1 MPRDSQSHPTPALL
15 PMIPLVT
22 GTLVERKKTN
32 TDFQKWGSLMDEE
45 GKGKGIQQVQN
56 IQMSFS
62 IRVQTVP
69 WHHQSTRESTRT
81 EKKAHTNVV
90 GNSVLKRGQRRRFS
104 GRSPLSKKKQNRYS
118 YRGQNKNKFNLS
130 SFTTWWHRSKCDTAE
145 SEQKSK
151 SWVGEKCKNKAL
163 LLHPLPS
170 SSTVCEHEPPGNRFI
185 KITKSKQVKSQKEVL
200 LCLYSHRIV
209 VNFLS

>member
-1 MPRDSQSHPTPALL
+1 MKREK
-15 PMIPLVT
+15 
-22 GTLVERKKTN
+22 GR
-32 TDFQKWGSLMDEE
+32 GSSKSKIFRWVFPS
-45 GKGKGIQQVQN
+45 G
-56 IQMSFS
+56 
-62 IRVQTVP
+62 VQTVP

-90 GNSVLKRGQRRRFS
+90 GNNVLKRGQRRRFS

>member
-1 MPRDSQSHPTPALL
+1 MKREK
-15 PMIPLVT
+15 
-22 GTLVERKKTN
+22 GR
-32 TDFQKWGSLMDEE
+32 GSSKSKIFRWVFPS
-45 GKGKGIQQVQN
+45 G
-56 IQMSFS
+56 
-62 IRVQTVP
+62 VQTVP

-104 GRSPLSKKKQNRYS
+104 GRSLLSKKKQNKIVT
-118 YRGQNKNKFNLS
+118 RGQNKNKFNLS
-130 SFTTWWHRSKCDTAE
+130 SITTWWHQAKCDTAE

-170 SSTVCEHEPPGNRFI
+170 SSTVCEHEPPGNRFT